1 MKQPNKRIP
10 IYLQIREYITEQIRL
25 GSWKPGDTLPSE
37 NELARLFQG
46 SRITVKQ
53 ALKTLVE
60 EGVVYRVQGKGSFV
74 AEGADSIMQAMDS
87 PVSINSFSLHPVAGA
102 PQYAGERLSAP
113 PVIAFIIQN
122 TLDSICSELLL
133 GIEEAAADGGFR
145 VLFMNARESR
155 ERELAM
161 LKEAVQSGAKGI
173 ILFPVHGETYNEEV
187 LRLTMEQYPV
197 VVLDRY
203 LRGVETNCVC
213 SDNENGAYQAVSYL
227 ISKGHRRIGCISSP
241 VLGTTSLEDR
251 LHGYEQALADN
262 LIPVDHAAR
271 LFEPTPEGIINF
283 LRTQP
288 PLTGLV
294 AFDNVH
300 GSLIMKAAEHLGIRI
315 PEDLSLVIFDDY
327 SYPEL
332 FRVPPTVIVQPFRK
346 MGQEAALLLMELIHS
361 PQAERRRI
369 TLPVQL
375 IERKSVEN
383 PPSSP
388 R

>member
-1 MKQPNKRIP
+1 
-10 IYLQIREYITEQIRL
+10 
-25 GSWKPGDTLPSE
+25 
-37 NELARLFQG
+37 
-46 SRITVKQ
+46 
-53 ALKTLVE
+53 
-60 EGVVYRVQGKGSFV
+60 
-74 AEGADSIMQAMDS
+74 
-87 PVSINSFSLHPVAGA
+87 
-102 PQYAGERLSAP
+102 
-113 PVIAFIIQN
+113 
-122 TLDSICSELLL
+122 
-133 GIEEAAADGGFR
+133 
-145 VLFMNARESR
+145 MNARESR

-288 PLTGLV
+288 PPYRAGGL
-294 AFDNVH
+294 
-300 GSLIMKAAEHLGIRI
+300 
-315 PEDLSLVIFDDY
+315 
-327 SYPEL
+327 
-332 FRVPPTVIVQPFRK
+332 
-346 MGQEAALLLMELIHS
+346 
-361 PQAERRRI
+361 
-369 TLPVQL
+369 
-375 IERKSVEN
+375 
-383 PPSSP
+383 
-388 R
+388 